1 MVDDEQ
7 GLVATYVASKSK
19 DVDVMI
25 ADRTFAN
32 VPALAQRM
40 VASWAGVVVKWVMQ
54 WETDNCGNYLAATC
68 AKLLCSDAG
77 DEIIVDGASLKSGVA
92 LQLELGDTRFE
103 LPRQLKPK
111 DVNNS
116 ELPLPVP
123 SGAIFP
129 LWLTSSPLCRLLPGV
144 FGCGGRPT
152 RRVSEAG
159 SRPQL
164 GRSLTETQVTRFSYA
179 VLSIGQRAM
188 QYTAQRDRRSDS
200 DTSATVSSQEASSAD
215 SGNVH
220 VSISL
225 DGANHSPSSS
235 MASVAPSDDDRG
247 VSEEDHMLGDNPA
260 SDAGTTVRATLAGR
274 VDASSTST
282 MTPNFPE
289 ELLAVVW
296 MQLARLDGYCGQ
308 CLLQAAESG
317 GHDRLRAFT
326 ASLLRWGGCLS
337 PSKRKQLSV
346 EPFER
351 RGIWIVPLVLEDV
364 HATLQQLVEQYPAIK
379 FDVDIGFLVC
389 MVEYLVDTLQQRWQ
403 KRDEDME
410 QRRRQKREERALK
423 KQQEPATSAPVA
435 LASRVRAAVGGKR
448 HAIAGGSA
456 LRLDDDEDL
465 EDELPLLI
473 QSFDARVGTL
483 LPLQCGHNKNYLE
496 PEKEALIG
504 FLRQVGFLASG
515 R

>member
-1 MVDDEQ
+1 M
-7 GLVATYVASKSK
+7 ATYVASKSK

-25 ADRTFAN
+25 ADRTFSN

-40 VASWAGVVVKWVMQ
+40 VASWAGAVVKWVMQ

-92 LQLELGDTRFE
+92 LQLELGDKSFD
-103 LPRQLKPK
+103 LPRQLKAK
-111 DVNNS
+111 DAS
-116 ELPLPVP
+116 SSGLPLPAT
-123 SGAIFP
+123 SATIFP
-129 LWLTSSPLCRLLPGV
+129 LWLASSPICRLLPGV
-144 FGCGGRPT
+144 SRNGARAT
-152 RRVSEAG
+152 RRVSEAD
-159 SRPQL
+159 SRPKL
-164 GRSLTETQVTRFSYA
+164 GRPLTEAAVARFSYA

-188 QYTAQRDRRSDS
+188 NYTTRRDRRSDS
-200 DTSATVSSQEASSAD
+200 GTSATVSSEGAPSAD
-215 SGNVH
+215 SSDVH
-220 VSISL
+220 VSISV
-225 DGANHSPSSS
+225 DGANRSPSSS
-235 MASVAPSDDDRG
+235 LAPVTPSDDEHG
-247 VSEEDHMLGDNPA
+247 VSEDDHMLASETALDAGIAGSRLPGR
-260 SDAGTTVRATLAGR
+260 SDAP
-274 VDASSTST
+274 STST
-282 MTPNFPE
+282 TTPNFPE

-308 CLLQAAESG
+308 CLLQAAETG

-337 PSKRKQLSV
+337 PAKRKQSSV

-351 RGIWIVPLVLEDV
+351 RGIWIVPLVIEDV

-379 FDVDIGFLVC
+379 FDLDIEFLVC
-389 MVEYLVDTLQQRWQ
+389 MVEFLMDTIQGRWL
-403 KRDEDME
+403 KRDEEME

-423 KQQEPATSAPVA
+423 KQQDAAAAPVPVA
-435 LASRVRAAVGGKR
+435 LASRMRAAVGGKR

-456 LRLDDDEDL
+456 VRIDDDEDQ

-473 QSFDARVGTL
+473 QSLDTQVGTL

-496 PEKEALIG
+496 PEKDALTW
-504 FLRQVGFLASG
+504 FLRQVGFATSG

>member
-1 MVDDEQ
+1 MCCWGQQ

-40 VASWAGVVVKWVMQ
+40 VASWAGVVVKWAMQ

-68 AKLLCSDAG
+68 PKLLCSDAG

-92 LQLELGDTRFE
+92 LQLELGDTSFD

-111 DVNNS
+111 DVNM
-116 ELPLPVP
+116 PLPAP
-123 SGAIFP
+123 SATIFPMWLASSPICRLMPEMFGSGAR
-129 LWLTSSPLCRLLPGV
+129 T
-144 FGCGGRPT
+144 T

-164 GRSLTETQVTRFSYA
+164 GRPLTEVAVTRFSYA

-188 QYTAQRDRRSDS
+188 HYTARRDRRSDS
-200 DTSATVSSQEASSAD
+200 GTSTTVSSEGVPSAD
-215 SGNVH
+215 SGDVH
-220 VSISL
+220 VSISVNGT
-225 DGANHSPSSS
+225 DHSPSSS
-235 MASVAPSDDDRG
+235 MASVVPSDDERG
-247 VSEEDHMLGDNPA
+247 VSEEDHILADETA
-260 SDAGTTVRATLAGR
+260 SDAGIASTRLAGR
-274 VDASSTST
+274 GDPASTST
-282 MTPNFPE
+282 MTTNFPE

-337 PSKRKQLSV
+337 PSKRTQLSV

-403 KRDEDME
+403 KRDEEVE

-423 KQQEPATSAPVA
+423 KQHEPAAPAPVA

-456 LRLDDDEDL
+456 VRIEDDEDL

-473 QSFDARVGTL
+473 QSLDARVGTL
-483 LPLQCGHNKNYLE
+483 LPLECGHNKNYLE
-496 PEKEALIG
+496 PEKDALIG
-504 FLRQVGFLASG
+504 FLRQVGFIASG